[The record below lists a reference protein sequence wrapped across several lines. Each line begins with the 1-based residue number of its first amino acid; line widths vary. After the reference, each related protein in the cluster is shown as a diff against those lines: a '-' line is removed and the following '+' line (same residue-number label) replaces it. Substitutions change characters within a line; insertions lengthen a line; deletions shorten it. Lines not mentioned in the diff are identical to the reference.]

1 MLTIQ
6 STIFCGGENDMI
18 IFVFS
23 FFCAA
28 FFCGKKGRHK
38 GHTADQTISFRALH
52 SNGLG
57 TTLSCVDPIFILS
70 LQVLSLRF
78 AGDICLA
85 FSLTARFLL
94 PALYFFLAGHIAY
107 VVAFFITA
115 GITTGTWVSL
125 VVVPV
130 VSIFIFTRLRSHLG
144 SMGGPVIA
152 YIAII
157 SIMVVGA
164 ASLAARQD
172 YSLQGRALVM
182 AGALL
187 FYVSDLFVARHRFV
201 KKSIVNRYAG
211 LPMYYVAQFML
222 AFSVGMIP

>member
-1 MLTIQ
+1 
-6 STIFCGGENDMI
+6 
-18 IFVFS
+18 
-23 FFCAA
+23 
-28 FFCGKKGRHK
+28 
-38 GHTADQTISFRALH
+38 
-52 SNGLG
+52 
-57 TTLSCVDPIFILS
+57 
-70 LQVLSLRF
+70 
-78 AGDICLA
+78 
-85 FSLTARFLL
+85 
-94 PALYFFLAGHIAY
+94 
-107 VVAFFITA
+107 
-115 GITTGTWVSL
+115 SL